1 MRGGRR
7 EAGTRRRW
15 LPVLLVV
22 LLVPIVAVTL
32 QTEPLDPV
40 PHFAEREVSIIAHAG
55 AQGHAPPNT
64 LEAFEAALELG
75 ADTLE
80 MDLQVTADR
89 EIVTIHDGT
98 VDATTDGT
106 GAVAELT
113 LAELQALDAGATW
126 TDEDGVTPYAGQ
138 GVRHATL
145 REVFEAFPDTHLIIE
160 LKTDGGETII
170 QPTIDLVREYA
181 AEDRVTIASFREDY
195 LAPVR
200 EQLPG
205 VPTNMPESE
214 TYDFY
219 VRHLVGLH
227 PWWEPPGRLYQVPE
241 DFDGRRVVT
250 PRFVRAAE
258 RLGVD
263 VQVWTVNDPEQMHR
277 VLDAGA
283 HGIITDHPD
292 RVVEVLAERAATR
305 GAVRGPDLSR
315 YDGQL
320 DRADD
325 LQQRF
330 GWLIPI
336 MIAVTFLGDEEF
348 YLLLLPLLY
357 WAISRR
363 MGIRLGA
370 MLLLTAS
377 VNGLLKLVFATPRPS
392 FLQPAVGEVT
402 ESTFGLPSG
411 HAQNAAAIWGLL
423 AASVGAV
430 WLRVALVALIALI
443 GASRFFLGVHFL
455 EDLWVGWAVG
465 FALLALFLLLEGRV
479 ARWWLGLPTR
489 DRMLASVVASAAIIA
504 PAMLLAGRLVNVA
517 FPWPGLPDPLIATG
531 ASHVITPAATLA
543 GFGIGL
549 ALLLERG
556 GFDHRGPVGQRVLR
570 VVVGLVGVVVLWQ
583 GLGAVFPGGEGPLA
597 LLLRYVRYA
606 LVGAWVGG
614 IAPLLFVRVGLAAP
628 APPGEDAW
636 GGAAGPPAM
645 ATTAPTAAGD
655 GRS

>member
-1 MRGGRR
+1 M
-7 EAGTRRRW
+7 
-15 LPVLLVV
+15 LLVV
-22 LLVPIVAVTL
+22 LLVPIIAVTL

-98 VDATTDGT
+98 VDRTTDGT
-106 GAVAELT
+106 GAVADLT

-126 TDEDGVTPYAGQ
+126 TDEDGDTPFAGQ

-145 REVFEAFPDTHLIIE
+145 REVFEAFPATHLIIE
-160 LKTDGGETII
+160 LKTDGGEAII
-170 QPTIDLVREYA
+170 QPAIDLVRGYE

-195 LAPVR
+195 LQPVR

-219 VRHLVGLH
+219 VRHLAGLH
-227 PWWEPPGRLYQVPE
+227 PWWQPPGRLYQVPE

-283 HGIITDHPD
+283 HGIITDYPD
-292 RVVEVLAERAATR
+292 RVVEVLAEREATR
-305 GAVRGPDLSR
+305 GSVRGPDLSR

-320 DRADD
+320 DRADA
-325 LQQRF
+325 LQERF

-336 MIAVTFLGDEEF
+336 MTAVTFLGDEEF

-377 VNGLLKLVFATPRPS
+377 INGLLKLTFTTPRPS
-392 FLQPAVGEVT
+392 FLQPALGEVT
-402 ESTFGLPSG
+402 ETSFGLPSG

-423 AASVGAV
+423 AASVRAS
-430 WLRVALVALIALI
+430 WLRVALLALIALI
-443 GASRFFLGVHFL
+443 GWSRFFLGVHFL
-455 EDLWVGWAVG
+455 EDLWVGWTVG
-465 FALLALFLLLEGRV
+465 FVLLALFLLLEGRV
-479 ARWWLGLPTR
+479 ARWWLGLTAR
-489 DRMLASVVASAAIIA
+489 DRMLASVVASLAIVA
-504 PAMLLAGRLVNVA
+504 PAMLLAGRLVGVA
-517 FPWPGLPDPLIATG
+517 FPWPGLPDPLVATG
-531 ASHVITPAATLA
+531 ASHVVTPAATLA
-543 GFGIGL
+543 GFGVGL
-549 ALLLERG
+549 AVLLERG
-556 GFDHRGPVGQRVLR
+556 GFDHRGPVGQRVVR
-570 VVVGLVGVVVLWQ
+570 VLVGLVGVVVFWQ
-583 GLGAVFPGGEGPLA
+583 GLGAVFPGGEEPLA

-614 IAPLLFVRVGLAAP
+614 IAPLLFVRFGLAAP
-628 APPGEDAW
+628 APPLDDGF
-636 GGAAGPPAM
+636 GGVAAPPAV
-645 ATTAPTAAGD
+645 ATTTDA
-655 GRS
+655 RR

>member
-1 MRGGRR
+1 M
-7 EAGTRRRW
+7 
-15 LPVLLVV
+15 LLVV
-22 LLVPIVAVTL
+22 LLVPIIAVTL

-40 PHFAEREVSIIAHAG
+40 PHFAEREVAIIAHAG

-89 EIVTIHDGT
+89 DIVTIHDGT
-98 VDATTDGT
+98 VDRTTDGT
-106 GAVAELT
+106 GAVADLT

-126 TDEDGVTPYAGQ
+126 TDEDGDTPFAGQ

-145 REVFEAFPDTHLIIE
+145 REVFEAFPATHLIIE
-160 LKTDGGETII
+160 LKTDGGEAII
-170 QPTIDLVREYA
+170 QPAIDLVRGYE

-195 LAPVR
+195 LQPVR

-219 VRHLVGLH
+219 VRHLAGLH
-227 PWWEPPGRLYQVPE
+227 PWWQPPGHLYQVPE

-283 HGIITDHPD
+283 HGIITDYPD
-292 RVVEVLAERAATR
+292 RVVEVLAEREATR
-305 GAVRGPDLSR
+305 GSVRGPDLSR

-320 DRADD
+320 DRADA
-325 LQQRF
+325 LQERF

-336 MIAVTFLGDEEF
+336 MTAVTFLGDEEF

-377 VNGLLKLVFATPRPS
+377 INGLLKLTFTTPRPS
-392 FLQPAVGEVT
+392 FLQPALGEVT
-402 ESTFGLPSG
+402 ETSFGLPSG

-423 AASVGAV
+423 AASVRAS
-430 WLRVALVALIALI
+430 WLRVALLALIALI
-443 GASRFFLGVHFL
+443 GWSRFFLGVHFL
-455 EDLWVGWAVG
+455 EDLWVGWTVG
-465 FALLALFLLLEGRV
+465 FVLLALFLLLEGRV
-479 ARWWLGLPTR
+479 ARWWLGLTAR
-489 DRMLASVVASAAIIA
+489 DRMLASVVASLAIVA
-504 PAMLLAGRLVNVA
+504 PAMLLAGRLVGVA
-517 FPWPGLPDPLIATG
+517 FPWPGLPDPLVATG
-531 ASHVITPAATLA
+531 ASHVVTPAATLA
-543 GFGIGL
+543 GFGVGL
-549 ALLLERG
+549 AVLLERG
-556 GFDHRGPVGQRVLR
+556 GFDHRGPVGQRVVR
-570 VVVGLVGVVVLWQ
+570 VLVGLVGVVVFWQ
-583 GLGAVFPGGEGPLA
+583 GLGAVFPGGEEPLA

-614 IAPLLFVRVGLAAP
+614 IAPLLFVRFGLAAP
-628 APPGEDAW
+628 APPLDDGF
-636 GGAAGPPAM
+636 GGVAAPPAV
-645 ATTAPTAAGD
+645 ATTTDA
-655 GRS
+655 RR

>member
-1 MRGGRR
+1 MRGRRR
-7 EAGTRRRW
+7 EPGTRRRW

-40 PHFAEREVSIIAHAG
+40 PHFAAREVSIIAHAG

-64 LEAFEAALELG
+64 MEAFELALELG

-80 MDLQVTADR
+80 MDLQITADT

-98 VDATTDGT
+98 VDRTTDGS
-106 GAVAELT
+106 GAVADLT

-126 TDEDGVTPYAGQ
+126 TDDGGATPYADQ

-145 REVFEAFPDTHLIIE
+145 REVLEAFPDTHLIIE
-160 LKTDGGETII
+160 LKTDGGEAII
-170 QPTIDLVREYA
+170 QPTIDLVREYE
-181 AEDRVTIASFREDY
+181 AEERVTIASFSEDY
-195 LAPVR
+195 LVPVR

-227 PWWEPPGRLYQVPE
+227 PWWQPPGRLYQVPE

-283 HGIITDHPD
+283 HAILTDYPD
-292 RVVEVLAERAATR
+292 RVVEVLAEREATR
-305 GAVRGPDLSR
+305 GVVRGPDLSR

-320 DRADD
+320 DRAAS
-325 LQQRF
+325 LQERAP
-330 GWLIPI
+330 WLVPV
-336 MIAVTFLGDEEF
+336 MAAVTFLGDEEF

-357 WAISRR
+357 WAVSRR
-363 MGIRLGA
+363 FGIRLGA

-377 VNGLLKLVFATPRPS
+377 VNGLLKLTFTTPRPS
-392 FLQPAVGEVT
+392 FLQPELGKVT
-402 ESTFGLPSG
+402 ETSFGVPSG

-423 AASVGAV
+423 AASVRRWPV
-430 WLRVALVALIALI
+430 RIALVGLIVLI
-443 GASRFFLGVHFL
+443 GFSRFFLGVHFL

-465 FALLALFLLLEGRV
+465 AVLLMLLLLLEGPV
-479 ARWWLGLPTR
+479 VRWWLRLTTT
-489 DRMLASVVASAAIIA
+489 DRMLAAVVASLAIVA

-517 FPWPGLPDPLIATG
+517 FPWPGLPDPLVATG
-531 ASHVITPAATLA
+531 ASHVVTPAATLA

-556 GFDHRGPVGQRVLR
+556 GFDHRGPRGQRVVR
-570 VVVGLVGVVVLWQ
+570 VLAGLVGVVVLWQ
-583 GLGAVFPGGEGPLA
+583 GLGAVFPGGEDPLA

-614 IAPLLFVRVGLAAP
+614 IAPLLFVRAGLAAP
-628 APPGEDAW
+628 APPDDDVFGV
-636 GGAAGPPAM
+636 GAAPPVEVEPAVV
-645 ATTAPTAAGD
+645 TE
-655 GRS
+655 GRH

>member
-1 MRGGRR
+1 MEGRR
-7 EAGTRRRW
+7 REPGTRRRW
-15 LPVLLVV
+15 LPVLFVV

-32 QTEPLDPV
+32 QTAPLERV

-64 LEAFEAALELG
+64 MEAFEAALVLG

-80 MDLQVTADR
+80 MDLQLTADG

-98 VDATTDGT
+98 VDRTTDGT
-106 GAVAELT
+106 GAVADLT

-126 TDEDGVTPYAGQ
+126 TDEDGTTPFAGQ

-145 REVFEAFPDTHLIIE
+145 REVLEAFPDTHLIVE
-160 LKTDGGETII
+160 LKTDGGEAII
-170 QPTIDLVREYA
+170 QPTIELVRAYR
-181 AEDRVTIASFREDY
+181 AEGRVTIASFREDY
-195 LAPVR
+195 LAVVR

-219 VRHLVGLH
+219 VRHLAGLH
-227 PWWEPPGRLYQVPE
+227 PWWQPPGRLYQVPE

-263 VQVWTVNDPEQMHR
+263 VQVWTVNDPDQLHR
-277 VLDAGA
+277 VLDAGVQ
-283 HGIITDHPD
+283 GIITDHPD
-292 RVVEVLAERAATR
+292 RVVEVLAERAAIR

-320 DRADD
+320 ERADD
-325 LQQRF
+325 LQERF

-336 MIAVTFLGDEEF
+336 MVAVTFLGDEEF
-348 YLLLLPLLY
+348 YLLVLPLLY

-377 VNGLLKLVFATPRPS
+377 VNGLLKLTFTTPRPS
-392 FLQPAVGEVT
+392 FLQPALGEVT
-402 ESTFGLPSG
+402 ETTFGLPSG

-423 AASVGAV
+423 AASARRWWV
-430 WLRVALVALIALI
+430 RVALVALIALI
-443 GASRFFLGVHFL
+443 GGSRFFLGVHFL

-465 FALLALFLLLEGRV
+465 FGLLALFLLVEGRV
-479 ARWWLGLPTR
+479 ARWWLGLTTR
-489 DRMLASVVASAAIIA
+489 DRMLAAVVASLAIVA
-504 PAMLLAGRLVNVA
+504 PAMLLAGRLVNVS
-517 FPWPGLPDPLIATG
+517 FPWPGLPDPLVATG
-531 ASHVITPAATLA
+531 ASHVVTPAATLA

-556 GFDHRGPVGQRVLR
+556 GFDHRGPAGQRAVRVL
-570 VVVGLVGVVVLWQ
+570 VGLVGVVVLWQ
-583 GLGAVFPGGEGPLA
+583 GLGAVFPGGEDPLA

-628 APPGEDAW
+628 APPDDDGF
-636 GGAAGPPAM
+636 GGTAAPPVM
-645 ATTAPTAAGD
+645 ATTVAGPE
-655 GRS
+655 GRRA

>member
-1 MRGGRR
+1 M
-7 EAGTRRRW
+7 
-15 LPVLLVV
+15 LLVV
-22 LLVPIVAVTL
+22 LLVPIIAVTL

-98 VDATTDGT
+98 VDRTTDGT
-106 GAVAELT
+106 GAVADLT

-126 TDEDGVTPYAGQ
+126 TDEDGDTPFAGQ

-145 REVFEAFPDTHLIIE
+145 REVFEAFPATHLIIE
-160 LKTDGGETII
+160 LKTDGGEAII
-170 QPTIDLVREYA
+170 QPAIDLVRGYE

-195 LAPVR
+195 LQPVR

-219 VRHLVGLH
+219 VRHLAGLH
-227 PWWEPPGRLYQVPE
+227 PWWQPPGRLYQVPE

-283 HGIITDHPD
+283 HGIITDYPD
-292 RVVEVLAERAATR
+292 RVVEVLAEREATR
-305 GAVRGPDLSR
+305 GALRGSDLSR

-320 DRADD
+320 DRADA
-325 LQQRF
+325 LQERL

-336 MIAVTFLGDEEF
+336 MTAVTFLGDEEF

-377 VNGLLKLVFATPRPS
+377 INGLLKLTFTTPRPS
-392 FLQPAVGEVT
+392 FLQPALGEVT
-402 ESTFGLPSG
+402 ETSFGLPSG

-423 AASVGAV
+423 AASVRAS
-430 WLRVALVALIALI
+430 WLRVALLALIALI
-443 GASRFFLGVHFL
+443 GWSRFFLGVHFL
-455 EDLWVGWAVG
+455 EDLWVGWTVG
-465 FALLALFLLLEGRV
+465 FVLLALFLLLEGRV
-479 ARWWLGLPTR
+479 ARWWLGLTAR
-489 DRMLASVVASAAIIA
+489 DRMLASVVASLAIVA
-504 PAMLLAGRLVNVA
+504 PAMLLAGRLVGVA
-517 FPWPGLPDPLIATG
+517 FPWPGLPDPLVATG
-531 ASHVITPAATLA
+531 ASHVVTPAATLA
-543 GFGIGL
+543 GFGVGL
-549 ALLLERG
+549 AVLLERG
-556 GFDHRGPVGQRVLR
+556 GFDHRGPVGQRVVR
-570 VVVGLVGVVVLWQ
+570 VLVGLVGVVVFWQ
-583 GLGAVFPGGEGPLA
+583 GLGAVFPGGEEPLA

-614 IAPLLFVRVGLAAP
+614 IAPLLFVRFGLAAP
-628 APPGEDAW
+628 APPLDDGF
-636 GGAAGPPAM
+636 GGVAAPPAV
-645 ATTAPTAAGD
+645 ATTTDA
-655 GRS
+655 RR